1 MFAQGSASES
11 CLTAAIAARERCLK
25 MIARS
30 LDKMPAAGA
39 GPSTTNNSSRS
50 GTPGLAGRANH
61 DMEDMGGPLQG
72 VGSDGSKVKDTDGD
86 VPQDVRS
93 EYTSKLVIYG
103 STQTH
108 SVGKKVGPRCRTGF

>member
-1 MFAQGSASES
+1 
-11 CLTAAIAARERCLK
+11 
-25 MIARS
+25 
-30 LDKMPAAGA
+30 MPAAAATNGT
-39 GPSTTNNSSRS
+39 PTTKDINSNGS
-50 GTPGLAGRANH
+50 GTPALAGHANH

-72 VGSDGSKVKDTDGD
+72 VGADGSKVKDTDGD

-108 SVGKKVGPRCRTGF
+108 SVGKKVSSRSTRNSSSHQTEPLSCVGCLDPRP